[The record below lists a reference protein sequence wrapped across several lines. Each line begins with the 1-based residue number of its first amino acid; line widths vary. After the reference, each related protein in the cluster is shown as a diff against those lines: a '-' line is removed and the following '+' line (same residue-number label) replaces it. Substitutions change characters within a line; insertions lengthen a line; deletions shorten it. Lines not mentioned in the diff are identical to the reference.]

1 MLHEKQGKCYSSNAS
16 LQNEHTTKIIF
27 LSSYHST
34 PCVICG
40 KLFFILH
47 AMFFGVFLIFWSG
60 MKISLDVDAEEK
72 NMVNTLSRFVMLN
85 KNNSVAVHKFL
96 VEYLH
101 RY

>member
-1 MLHEKQGKCYSSNAS
+1 MKSKENATA
-16 LQNEHTTKIIF
+16 QMHHYRMNTRQ
-27 LSSYHST
+27 
-34 PCVICG
+34 
-40 KLFFILH
+40 KLFFFLLIIPLH
-47 AMFFGVFLIFWSG
+47 VLYVVSYSSYCMPCFLGFFLIFWSG